1 MFDVPGMHVLGVE
14 RTETAL
20 ELRIESDADVG
31 GCPSCGV
38 VAVGHGRRRRR
49 VADAPCFGVPVRL
62 VWSARVWRCREPA
75 CPTAVFTESHDMVAP
90 RARLTARAIGW
101 AADAL
106 EHDDTTVSAL
116 ARHLGV
122 DWHTCWDA
130 VEAEAVRRVAD
141 PARLAGVDTLGVD
154 EHIWRPSRIGSSDR
168 AVTGMVDL
176 TRDEHGTMRAR
187 LLDVVPGRSGTAY
200 AAWLAAQ
207 APDFT
212 TGIEHAASDPFPLRS
227 GYANALRDEL
237 PDAVAVLDAFHVVKL
252 GTTCVDQVRRRVQ
265 QNTLGRRGHSGDPL
279 YRVRGLLRRGE
290 EHLSERQVA
299 KLNAALIGGDPFFEV
314 TVTWHAYQQLRS
326 IYQAD
331 TIAEG
336 RRRAEQVID
345 SFATCP
351 IPEVAR
357 LGRTLRTW
365 RQHLLARFDQAA
377 GRVSNGGTEAVN
389 LIIERPAAWPTASAP
404 SSTTGSR
411 SCSPP
416 QDNGP
421 TGEQPPTLNSEDP
434 SIWSRCVLGS
444 RALRRAGCRAC

>member
-1 MFDVPGMHVLGVE
+1 MFDVPGMHVVGVE

-20 ELRIESDADVG
+20 VLTVESDADVG

-62 VWSARVWRCREPA
+62 LWSARVWRCAETA
-75 CPTAVFTESHDMVAP
+75 CPAGTFTERHELVAP
-90 RARLTARAIGW
+90 RAKLTTRAIAW
-101 AADAL
+101 ATDAL

-130 VEAEAVRRVAD
+130 IETEAERRVDD
-141 PARLAGVDTLGVD
+141 PARLTGVSTLGVD

-176 TRDEHGTMRAR
+176 TRDEDGLLHAR

-200 AAWLAAQ
+200 ATWLKAQ
-207 APDFT
+207 PEAFT
-212 TGIEHAASDPFPLRS
+212 AGIEHAALDPFR

-252 GTTCVDQVRRRVQ
+252 GTNVVDEVRRRVQ
-265 QNTLGRRGHSGDPL
+265 HSVLGRRGHKDDPL
-279 YRVRGLLRRGE
+279 YRIRGLLRRGR
-290 EHLSERQVA
+290 EHLTDNQTV
-299 KLNAALIGGDPFFEV
+299 KLNACLVAGDPGFEV
-314 TVTWHAYQQLRS
+314 TVAWHAYQQLRS

-331 TIAEG
+331 SPAAG
-336 RRRAEQVID
+336 RRLAEHVIA
-345 SFATCP
+345 SFPTCP

-357 LGRTLRTW
+357 LGRTLRQW
-365 RQHLLARFDQAA
+365 RQHVLARFDEAA

-389 LIIERPAAWPTASAP
+389 LIIEKTRRLAHGFRTFEHYRLRILLAAS
-404 SSTTGSR
+404 G
-411 SCSPP
+411 
-416 QDNGP
+416 
-421 TGEQPPTLNSEDP
+421 
-434 SIWSRCVLGS
+434 
-444 RALRRAGCRAC
+444 RRAYRRGAAHA